1 MEELLLRFVSTEH
14 LRIKDLQLLL
24 HWLCGRL
31 LDGSFLLTAQ
41 VVVLD
46 KSPTLDRLG
55 GEIRDVA
62 AEEEQIAGL
71 NLPRESH
78 EHQRV
83 QTEC

>member
-14 LRIKDLQLLL
+14 LRIKHLQLLL
-24 HWLCGRL
+24 HWLCGGL
-31 LDGSFLLTAQ
+31 LDGSFLLTPQ
-41 VVVLD
+41 IVVLD

-83 QTEC
+83 QT